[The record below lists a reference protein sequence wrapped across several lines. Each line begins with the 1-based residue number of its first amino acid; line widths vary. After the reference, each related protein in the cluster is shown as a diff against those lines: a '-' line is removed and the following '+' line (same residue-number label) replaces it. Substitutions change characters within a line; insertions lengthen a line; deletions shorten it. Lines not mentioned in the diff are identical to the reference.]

1 MRRLSYSLK
10 FNKICDYAST
20 ILPWT
25 IFCGPLLLFVVKKL
39 FELFVGFE
47 VLYVVK
53 KLFEI
58 FVRFEIW
65 VLNFIFLWE
74 DKLLDI

>member
-10 FNKICDYAST
+10 FNKICDYTSTIT

-25 IFCGPLLLFVVKKL
+25 IFCGPLLFVVKKL

-47 VLYVVK
+47 VLSVVK

-65 VLNFIFLWE
+65 VVNFYIFMRG
-74 DKLLDI
+74 